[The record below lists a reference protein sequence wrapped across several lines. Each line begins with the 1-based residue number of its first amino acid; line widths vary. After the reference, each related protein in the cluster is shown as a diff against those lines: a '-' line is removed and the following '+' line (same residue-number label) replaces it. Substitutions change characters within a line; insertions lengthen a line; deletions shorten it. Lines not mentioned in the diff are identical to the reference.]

1 VLLQLSLNSYSP
13 VVNNDFIKST
23 NCWTDM
29 SVAPSILTPL
39 ILKVGVP
46 ETLKAP
52 IATFDHCLVFA
63 SLALPCCNY
72 LRTSSV
78 FNPNKELTF

>member
-1 VLLQLSLNSYSP
+1 MLFQLSLSSYSL
-13 VVNNDFIKST
+13 VLNNDLIKST
-23 NCWTDM
+23 NCWTDI
-29 SVAPSILTPL
+29 SVAPSILTPF

-52 IATFDHCLVFA
+52 IATFDHCLALA

-72 LRTSSV
+72 FKTSSV
-78 FNPNKELTF
+78 FNPNNELTL